1 MSSDETMAIDL
12 PDHGDMPLY
21 RFLDRELSWLAF
33 NQRVLE
39 LAEDKDM
46 FLLERVNFLAIFAS
60 NLDEFF
66 MVRMASLKSQVDAGI
81 TTLSDDG
88 HTPQQQ
94 IEAIQAALP
103 KLLEMQQ
110 NGELAQLNADVA
122 EQHELTERLKADMG
136 SDSWLSKNIRP
147 MTLIAILIGYF
158 TFAGLSAAK
167 IDVNSEYVQ
176 LLGQWGML
184 IMSAYFGGRTLE
196 KIMDKRNEL
205 KP

>member
-1 MSSDETMAIDL
+1 MFPLGAILDIGSKL
-12 PDHGDMPLY
+12 VDKFFPD
-21 RFLDRELSWLAF
+21 
-33 NQRVLE
+33 
-39 LAEDKDM
+39 
-46 FLLERVNFLAIFAS
+46 
-60 NLDEFF
+60 
-66 MVRMASLKSQVDAGI
+66 
-81 TTLSDDG
+81 
-88 HTPQQQ
+88 PQQA
-94 IEAIQAALP
+94 EQAKL

-167 IDVNSEYVQ
+167 IDVNESYVQ

-184 IMSAYFGGRTLE
+184 IMSFYFGGRTLE
-196 KIMDKRNEL
+196 KIMDMKA
-205 KP
+205 KKDA